1 MYLGQCMQ
9 MQVENAKSNIQSIVP
24 FRQCKLTEIL
34 FSDSLSSS
42 HRSRQKAV
50 MIVTADPLGDYNAT
64 SQILKYSALAK
75 KIENP
80 RVTST
85 AQSIGLAPGS
95 RNGPASGRATP
106 SAIMEDLEAA
116 LEQIT
121 RLRDELEVTQLQL
134 QEETNRRLEAE
145 ALWASSET
153 RIDEMLQAREEE
165 VRAEVYDEMEKQMML
180 EKRKRAAARDEEMDR
195 QDDYVDRK
203 LEIMARG
210 ISVYEDDQENIEP
223 HPELEDDVVE
233 GLAQRVGSMA
243 LRGTGRKVS
252 EKENPRLSEL
262 EDENSRLRAQLA
274 NAEREKG
281 LRSPSKKVRV
291 LKTRKWEGDGM
302 SLGDE
307 L

>member
-1 MYLGQCMQ
+1 MQ

-34 FSDSLSSS
+34 FSDSLSSN
-42 HRSRQKAV
+42 HRSRRKDV

-95 RNGPASGRATP
+95 RNGPSGRTTP

-121 RLRDELEVTQLQL
+121 SLRDELEITQLQL

-210 ISVYEDDQENIEP
+210 ITIYEDQENIEP
-223 HPELEDDVVE
+223 QPEVEDAAVDR
-233 GLAQRVGSMA
+233 LAQRIGSMA
-243 LRGTGRKVS
+243 LRGTGRKVFEK

-262 EDENSRLRAQLA
+262 EDENARLRVQLA

-302 SLGDE
+302 SLSDD